1 MTKNASNL
9 RRMRAGKRAVSTI
22 IGMILI
28 LAIIVAGVSFV
39 YFLAIPIMNQM
50 QDTAMI
56 NQVENSMVLLGNNV
70 LTTVNEG
77 NGSQTLTQFSYGKGT
92 LMIYPNFV
100 NETFQMFNSSSKPQ
114 GTYSQMLEKVE
125 YNVTTSSNIIP
136 PSSTLYV
143 TGWSWNVVNGTQGE
157 PNSDID
163 RIIIQRI
170 DSAEVGLLLDFRPR
184 LYYYNDS
191 KGNVYVTINIVK
203 FAVNPSLMSGIGAGT
218 FQISTQNKNT
228 TITSYTYAITSS
240 NTFRISASQA
250 GVTGNVFS
258 YPINIGAGP
267 HKSVTVNFV
276 VTNVEVGVL

>member
-1 MTKNASNL
+1 
-9 RRMRAGKRAVSTI
+9 
-22 IGMILI
+22 MILI
-28 LAIIVAGVSFV
+28 LGIIVAGVSFV
-39 YFLAIPIMNQM
+39 YFLAIPIMNKM

-70 LTTVNEG
+70 LTIVNEG

-100 NETFQMFNSSSKPQ
+100 SETFQMFNTSSSQPQ
-114 GTYSQMLEKVE
+114 GTYSQTLERIE
-125 YNVTTSSNIIP
+125 YSVGTSSDIIP
-136 PSSTLYV
+136 PNSTLYV

-163 RIIIQRI
+163 RIVIQRI
-170 DSAEVGLLLDFRPR
+170 DSAQVNLLLDFRPS
-184 LYYYNDS
+184 LHYYNDS

-203 FAVNPSLMSGIGAGT
+203 FAVNPFLMSGIGAGT
-218 FQISTQNKNT
+218 FQISTQNQNT

-258 YPINIGAGP
+258 CPIIIGKSP

-276 VTNVEVGVL
+276 VTEVEVGVL